1 MKLPDRVAKLEQ
13 IQQQAQLT
21 LEAYP
26 RHLTR
31 ERLRMIIA
39 LARQLR
45 AAMLEDAQLARR
57 SPELPSSRSSLEEG
71 C

>member
-1 MKLPDRVAKLEQ
+1 MKHGDRVAKLEQ

-21 LEAYP
+21 LDEFP
-26 RHLTR
+26 SLTR

-45 AAMLEDAQLARR
+45 AELLEETQPAFS
-57 SPELPSSRSSLEEG
+57 SPPSLGSRSSFDEG

>member
-1 MKLPDRVAKLEQ
+1 MKHANRVAKLEQ

-21 LEAYP
+21 LDEFP
-26 RHLTR
+26 RSLTR

-45 AAMLEDAQLARR
+45 AELLEDAQPAFS
-57 SPELPSSRSSLEEG
+57 SPPPLGSRSSFDEG